1 MFNYLLYHL
10 LELHIDDEQ
19 LKNLTLL
26 EIEKLLHPNQ
36 KLLRD
41 YPAMPYPKGGNP
53 ASCLE
58 NSLILFEL
66 NYNNDEARLEFENL
80 FLSMTG
86 NLPIHIL

>member
-26 EIEKLLHPNQ
+26 EIEKRLHANE
-36 KLLRD
+36 KSLRD
-41 YPAMPYPKGGNP
+41 YPTMPYPKGANP
-53 ASCLE
+53 ASYLE
-58 NSLILFEL
+58 NSLILSEL
-66 NYNNDEARLEFENL
+66 NYNNDEARSKFENL

>member
-1 MFNYLLYHL
+1 M

-36 KLLRD
+36 KSLRD
-41 YPAMPYPKGGNP
+41 YPTMPYPEGGNP

-58 NSLILFEL
+58 NSLILSEL
-66 NYNNDEARLEFENL
+66 NYNNDEARSEFENL